1 MAYSVHIEIH
11 LFFERVEA
19 LNEMLAYSPTR
30 KDKKGAWEY
39 TPRGNIPF
47 TFDELMKLAIEC
59 FLPLGLWGHLIRE
72 KGDNYYPV
80 SYASFIEDLKH
91 VTEGYK

>member
-1 MAYSVHIEIH
+1 
-11 LFFERVEA
+11 
-19 LNEMLAYSPTR
+19 
-30 KDKKGAWEY
+30 
-39 TPRGNIPF
+39 
-47 TFDELMKLAIEC
+47 MKLAIEC

-91 VTEGYK
+91 VTEGYKWKLLVEQSISRKDKPAEKAGGQKSVDDSL